1 MKDYQNDKYE
11 NFFLNLKASREGLV
25 KFADFTATAVA
36 APGVDALIAGH
47 AAGLATALTALRAEL
62 VARRGQGGSSQSGT
76 SAEETAF
83 EVFKTFIQT
92 TDVKVLKPYLY
103 DHADEHDT
111 FYPDHLTGLT
121 QAPLKDRH
129 TRLTAYTEALE
140 AAPDAA
146 LKTQG
151 DSARGLLKK
160 YEKARA
166 AKTQARTS
174 LQDTIGKLGPAAL
187 AVAEALWDVDT
198 AARYTHR
205 CAPLQARRYFDYA
218 SLPSRANSRK
228 AAPKAQVA

>member
-36 APGVDALIAGH
+36 APGVDALIAGQG
-47 AAGLATALTALRAEL
+47 AGLATALAALRAEL

-83 EVFKTFIQT
+83 EAFKTFLQT
-92 TDVKVLKPYLY
+92 TDAKVLKPYLF

-111 FYPDHLTGLT
+111 YYPDNLTGLT
-121 QAPLKDRH
+121 QAPLKARL

-140 AAPDAA
+140 AAADATVKA
-146 LKTQG
+146 QAPA
-151 DSARGLLKK
+151 ARALLKK
-160 YEKARA
+160 YDKARA
-166 AKTQARTS
+166 AKTTARTS

-205 CAPLQARRYFDYA
+205 RAPMQARSYFDYA
-218 SLPSRANSRK
+218 SLPNRVNPK
-228 AAPKAQVA
+228 KTAATPKTA

>member
-11 NFFLNLKASREGLV
+11 NFFLNLRASREGLV

-47 AAGLATALTALRAEL
+47 GEGLANALAGLRAEL

-83 EVFKTFIQT
+83 ETFKTFLQA
-92 TDVKVLKPYLY
+92 TDAKVLKPYLY

-111 FYPDHLTGLT
+111 FYPDNLTGLT
-121 QAPLKDRH
+121 QAPLKDRL

-140 AAPDAA
+140 AAPEAA

-151 DSARGLLKK
+151 AAARALLKK
-160 YEKARA
+160 YDKARA

-198 AARYTHR
+198 AARYAHR
-205 CAPLQARRYFDYA
+205 RAPQQARRYFDYA
-218 SLPSRANSRK
+218 SLPNRAGAPRK
-228 AAPKAQVA
+228 PAAAKVA